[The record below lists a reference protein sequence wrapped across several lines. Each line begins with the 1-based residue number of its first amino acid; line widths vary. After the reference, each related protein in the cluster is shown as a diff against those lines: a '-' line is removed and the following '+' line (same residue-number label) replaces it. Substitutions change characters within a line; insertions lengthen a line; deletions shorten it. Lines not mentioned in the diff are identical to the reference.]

1 MSHTFYNSLDLTC
14 KSPFGAV
21 KAGQPVTFN
30 LTVPED
36 LGYVD
41 PHLVLTKD
49 CEDPVHY
56 RMEFTGQTPKVNH
69 FALTVTPTTSGLY
82 FYHFDLYTDFR
93 RIYRT
98 PGGEGVLSWTDGQ
111 DWQLTVYEPDF
122 KTPDWLKNGTMYQIF
137 PDRFCEGKPNKTMP
151 FADRIYRADKTGE
164 PYFWPTEQSE
174 GYLNMD
180 YYGGDFAGIQQ
191 KLPYLRDLGV
201 TCIYLNPIF
210 EAHANHRYNTADYL
224 KADPLLGTNEEFSAL
239 CAAAAKEQGFD
250 QIARLFEATSAAEQI
265 HIGLEAGVIAEIEP
279 GYERPAAP
287 EAEGIATDLNLIA
300 GALGEIYETSDMYP
314 SFIKV
319 AQEEGNKKAEFVFT
333 RAKLAEAV
341 HAELYMD
348 AYNNIDAPTDEAY
361 YLCPICGYIHKGD
374 DFEKCPICFT
384 PADKFRKF

>member
-137 PDRFCEGKPNKTMP
+137 PDRFCEGKPNKAMP

-164 PYFWPTEQSE
+164 PYFWPTEQCE

-201 TCIYLNPIF
+201 TCIYLNPIL
-210 EAHANHRYNTADYL
+210 RPTPTTATTRRTTSRPTRCW
-224 KADPLLGTNEEFSAL
+224 ARTRSSAPCAPLPPRRASASSWTA
-239 CAAAAKEQGFD
+239 CSATRGR
-250 QIARLFEATSAAEQI
+250 IPATSTARADTARAART
-265 HIGLEAGVIAEIEP
+265 GTAALPTAAGTTLTRAI
-279 GYERPAAP
+279 PAAT
-287 EAEGIATDLNLIA
+287 AAG
-300 GALGEIYETSDMYP
+300 GALRRCPRCRRNPPPTWNLS
-314 SFIKV
+314 
-319 AQEEGNKKAEFVFT
+319 AA
-333 RAKLAEAV
+333 RAASS
-341 HAELYMD
+341 
-348 AYNNIDAPTDEAY
+348 
-361 YLCPICGYIHKGD
+361 
-374 DFEKCPICFT
+374 T
-384 PADKFRKF
+384 PG

>member
-49 CEDPVHY
+49 LEDPVHY

-122 KTPDWLKNGTMYQIF
+122 KTPDWLKTARCI
-137 PDRFCEGKPNKTMP
+137 RFS
-151 FADRIYRADKTGE
+151 R
-164 PYFWPTEQSE
+164 
-174 GYLNMD
+174 
-180 YYGGDFAGIQQ
+180 
-191 KLPYLRDLGV
+191 
-201 TCIYLNPIF
+201 
-210 EAHANHRYNTADYL
+210 TA
-224 KADPLLGTNEEFSAL
+224 SARESL
-239 CAAAAKEQGFD
+239 TKRC
-250 QIARLFEATSAAEQI
+250 RLQTAST
-265 HIGLEAGVIAEIEP
+265 
-279 GYERPAAP
+279 
-287 EAEGIATDLNLIA
+287 
-300 GALGEIYETSDMYP
+300 
-314 SFIKV
+314 
-319 AQEEGNKKAEFVFT
+319 
-333 RAKLAEAV
+333 
-341 HAELYMD
+341 
-348 AYNNIDAPTDEAY
+348 APTRQASRISG
-361 YLCPICGYIHKGD
+361 P
-374 DFEKCPICFT
+374 PSRARAT
-384 PADKFRKF
+384 